1 MASSI
6 SRGRKDGCKDSIG
19 GLQKLYLAQ
28 FTPYRRNAFG
38 FNGNVITSIPT
49 TFVHLFELTGNN
61 TFSQSRNGDGYDQ
74 TLTVEFRKLDVQT
87 TLQMM
92 TLNYIELR
100 ALVQDRNGNW
110 FILGLENGLE
120 SEGLTIETGDS
131 RSSFNGYRM
140 TLKGKETLSVP
151 FVSDPF
157 TNGFIDVSDPTT
169 EYYQFQDYQAVQFQD
184 GEFFL
189 FN

>member
-1 MASSI
+1 MATSI
-6 SRGRKDGCKDSIG
+6 SRGRYDNCKNTIG
-19 GLQKLYLAQ
+19 GLSKLYLAQ

-38 FNGNVITSIPT
+38 FNGNVLTSIPT

-61 TFSQSRNGDGYDQ
+61 TFSQSKNGDGYDQ
-74 TLTVEFRKLDVQT
+74 TLSVEFRKIDVQT

-100 ALVQDRNGNW
+100 ALVEDRNGNW

-120 SEGLTIETGDS
+120 SEGLTIDTGDS
-131 RSSFNGYRM
+131 KSAFNGYRM
-140 TLKGKETLSVP
+140 TLKGKEVLSVP
-151 FVSDPF
+151 YVLDPF
-157 TNGFIDVSDPTT
+157 TNGFIDVTDPTN
-169 EYYQFQDYQAVQFQD
+169 EYYQFMDFQAFQFQD
-184 GEFFL
+184 GEVFQ